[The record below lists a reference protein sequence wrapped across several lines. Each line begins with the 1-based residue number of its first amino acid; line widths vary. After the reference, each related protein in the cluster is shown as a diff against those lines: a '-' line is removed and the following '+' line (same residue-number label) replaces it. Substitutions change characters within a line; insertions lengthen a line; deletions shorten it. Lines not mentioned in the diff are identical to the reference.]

1 MVHSNQGDYVYLY
14 KKMFPYL
21 RPYLLRFIFA
31 MILTVP
37 IGALDGAIAWSLRP
51 YMDVV
56 TIKKSLEYAWYIP
69 VAIVAFTAVQGIL
82 NYMAAYLNGWLSQKI
97 TNDIKSNLF
106 SKLLNFDSSFF
117 DKNTS
122 GHIMTRFGGDPDSVT
137 SGLLSNI
144 RTLFT
149 RIFSSLALIGVL
161 LYNSWILA
169 IIAVSVISL
178 IIIPLA
184 IVRKRIKRISE
195 GMVISGGN
203 LVSHYN
209 ETVAGNKILAV
220 YNLANHQLN
229 RFKASLQDIFYLNMK
244 MTKLGG
250 WIGPITHL
258 IASIGVAIVIGF
270 GSYLIMSGK
279 LEMKAFVSFILAL
292 IMLYTPLKSIG
303 NTALSTQASF
313 LAMGRVL
320 KLLEYEAEIKNS
332 DNPVVLNQVKDS
344 IRFENVWFEYEK
356 SKPVL
361 KDINFEVK
369 IGETV
374 ALVGNSGGGKSTII
388 NLIPRFYEVTEGR
401 ILIDAADIRNI
412 ELFSLRDK
420 IAVVFQDNFLFG
432 GTIKENILLGKLD
445 ATEEEIN
452 KAVEDA
458 YLSEFIAS
466 LKDGINSQIGE
477 RGVLLSGGQKQRIA
491 IARALLKNAPIVILD
506 EATSALDNKSEAIVQ
521 KALDR
526 LMENRTVFVIAHR
539 LSTVQNATRIIVLDN
554 GRILESGSH
563 DELMQR
569 ADGAYKNLYHSQFKD
584 KQASLETV

>member
-1 MVHSNQGDYVYLY
+1 MQTLENMVHSNQGDYVYLY

-209 ETVAGNKILAV
+209 ETVA
-220 YNLANHQLN
+220 
-229 RFKASLQDIFYLNMK
+229 
-244 MTKLGG
+244 
-250 WIGPITHL
+250 
-258 IASIGVAIVIGF
+258 
-270 GSYLIMSGK
+270 
-279 LEMKAFVSFILAL
+279 
-292 IMLYTPLKSIG
+292 
-303 NTALSTQASF
+303 
-313 LAMGRVL
+313 
-320 KLLEYEAEIKNS
+320 
-332 DNPVVLNQVKDS
+332 
-344 IRFENVWFEYEK
+344 
-356 SKPVL
+356 
-361 KDINFEVK
+361 
-369 IGETV
+369 
-374 ALVGNSGGGKSTII
+374 
-388 NLIPRFYEVTEGR
+388 
-401 ILIDAADIRNI
+401 
-412 ELFSLRDK
+412 
-420 IAVVFQDNFLFG
+420 
-432 GTIKENILLGKLD
+432 
-445 ATEEEIN
+445 
-452 KAVEDA
+452 
-458 YLSEFIAS
+458 
-466 LKDGINSQIGE
+466 
-477 RGVLLSGGQKQRIA
+477 
-491 IARALLKNAPIVILD
+491 
-506 EATSALDNKSEAIVQ
+506 
-521 KALDR
+521 
-526 LMENRTVFVIAHR
+526 
-539 LSTVQNATRIIVLDN
+539 
-554 GRILESGSH
+554 
-563 DELMQR
+563 
-569 ADGAYKNLYHSQFKD
+569 
-584 KQASLETV
+584 